1 MSSATIATAKLVLT
15 VIVDE
20 ILATTLGTKE
30 RIFLKG
36 TLERRGML

>member
-1 MSSATIATAKLVLT
+1 MSAATTDTAKLMLT

-20 ILATTLGTKE
+20 ILATTLGTKV